1 MNFTPTICP
10 YCGSGCGLNLVSVDG
25 KVKGVE
31 PWKRSPLNEG
41 KLCPKGNY
49 SYEFI
54 HREDRLKTPLIKENG
69 EFREAGWDE
78 TLTLIASKFKEIKD
92 EDPDALGFLGSARCT
107 NEDNYV
113 FQKFARTVI
122 GTNNVDNCANLCH
135 GPSVIGLNLTF
146 GSGAMTN
153 SIEDLEESDCIFII
167 GSNPL
172 EQHPLIGR
180 RVLRAKKNGAKIIV
194 IDPRY
199 TSIARFSDLFL
210 PLRPGT
216 DVSLINALMNVI
228 IDEGLEDRDFIEK
241 RTSNYEELKEFIK
254 SYTPQE
260 AEKIT
265 GTPKELIK
273 EAALMYAGA
282 ESAVILY
289 CLGITEHV
297 NGTDNVISLSN
308 LTMLTGNIGK
318 KGSGLNPL
326 RGQNNVQGSC
336 DMGVLPYFY
345 PGYQKVAIDE
355 NREKMEDLWNC
366 DELNFLPGLQLSEMM
381 EAAYEGNIKGLYLM
395 GENPMVAD
403 PDLGHV
409 KKSLEK
415 LELLVVQDIF
425 LTETAELADFV
436 LPSAC
441 FAEKNGTFTNTERR
455 VRRVRKAVDPPGKSM
470 EDWMII
476 SALARKMGSDLFNF
490 ESSEEIFNEIR
501 KLTPQYAGMNISRV
515 NKPEGLQWPCPSED
529 HPGTVILHSEKFPTA
544 DGKGVFYNIEPNNVD
559 EYLNQKYPFIL
570 TTGRV
575 IFHFQTGTMTMRSK
589 TLIEQYPES
598 YVEINNEDAEKL
610 GIKNNQRLKISTS
623 VGEIEIKA
631 KITPDI
637 MKGVIFIPFHFAE
650 GEEVVNVLTCGEELD
665 PVSKMPSLKMC
676 SAKIEKSFANIKKVE

>member
-1 MNFTPTICP
+1 MKFTSTICP
-10 YCGSGCGLNLVSVDG
+10 YCGCGCGLNLVSVDG

-54 HREDRLKTPLIKENG
+54 HRDDRLKNPLIKENG
-69 EFREAGWDE
+69 KFREAGWDE
-78 TLTLIASKFKEIKD
+78 ALNLIASKLKD
-92 EDPDALGFLGSARCT
+92 IRKQDPDALGFLGSARCT

-135 GPSVIGLNLTF
+135 GPSVTGLSLTF

-153 SIEDLEESDCIFII
+153 SIDDLEESNCIFII

-180 RVLRAKKNGAKIIV
+180 RILRAKKNGAKIIV
-194 IDPRY
+194 VDPRY
-199 TSIARFSDLFL
+199 TSIAKFADLFL
-210 PLRPGT
+210 PLKPGT
-216 DVSLINALMNVI
+216 DVSLINAMMNVI
-228 IDEGLEDRDFIEK
+228 LEEGIEDKNFIDK
-241 RTSNYEELKEFIK
+241 RTRNFEELREFIK
-254 SYTPQE
+254 EYTP
-260 AEKIT
+260 EKSEKVT
-265 GTPKELIK
+265 GTSKELIK
-273 EAALMYAGA
+273 EAALIYALA
-282 ESAVILY
+282 DSAAILY

-297 NGTDNVISLSN
+297 NGTDNVISLAN
-308 LTMLTGNIGK
+308 LAMLTGNIGK
-318 KGSGLNPL
+318 RGSGLNPL

-345 PGYQKVAIDE
+345 PGYQKLVIDA
-355 NREKMEDLWNC
+355 NREKMEGLWNC
-366 DELNFLPGLQLSEMM
+366 GELSYLPGFYLSEMM
-381 EAAYEGNIKGLYLM
+381 EAAYNGSIKGLYLM

-409 KKSLEK
+409 KESLER

-441 FAEKNGTFTNTERR
+441 FAEKRGTFTNTERR
-455 VRRVRKAVDPPGKSM
+455 VRRVRKAVNPPGEAM

-476 SALARKMGSDLFNF
+476 SNLARKMGSNLFNF
-490 ESSEEIFNEIR
+490 NDSDEIFDEIR
-501 KLTPQYAGMNISRV
+501 KVTPQYAGMDVSRI
-515 NKPEGLQWPCPSED
+515 NKPEGLQWPCSTLD
-529 HPGTVILHSEKFPTA
+529 HNGTAILHTEKFSTA
-544 DGKGVFYNIEPNNVD
+544 DGNGVFYKVHPNNLTEIENV
-559 EYLNQKYPFIL
+559 EYPFIL

-589 TLIEQYPES
+589 TLKKQYPES
-598 YVEINNEDAEKL
+598 YVELNEEDAENL
-610 GIKNNQRLKISTS
+610 GIINGEKLSVSTNVGKID
-623 VGEIEIKA
+623 IKA
-631 KITPDI
+631 KVTPNI

-650 GEEVVNVLTCGEELD
+650 GEEVVNVLTCGEMLD

-676 SAKIEKSFANIKKVE
+676 AAKIEKKVIRE